1 MTNENKEFLYTLYD
15 RNLVNCA
22 IEESKELYKE
32 YDAEFLCEMLTTD
45 DMLSDKT
52 GVSEI
57 YDEIQRQMVY
67 SYLQGASYA
76 VSHELTSIA
85 PSEETFSEFH
95 KNVDFAVLFNFSDN
109 DFSSEMEA
117 AAKIYCDE
125 FNKLLSK
132 IDRYSEPDL
141 MDSRDKYIKE
151 FDEIC
156 KIDNIKEIM
165 KCGFLAER
173 IKRCVNIRCGEM
185 PNADATLENVECD
198 MNYIPWNEDRSRW
211 EKIDGKYVE
220 TEKFPRFIT
229 GTYEEIAEAV
239 KRYGDASVNQERDFP
254 VWCNDE
260 VIILYMKN
268 GRLTYLTR

>member
-1 MTNENKEFLYTLYD
+1 MNKEFLCTLYD
-15 RNLVNCA
+15 SDLVNSA

-32 YDAEFLCEMLTTD
+32 YDAEFLCDMLVTD
-45 DMLSDKT
+45 DMLSDGGAASK
-52 GVSEI
+52 I
-57 YDEIQRQMVY
+57 YNEIQRHMVY
-67 SYLQGASYA
+67 SYLHGAKYA
-76 VSHELTSIA
+76 IYHELTSIE
-85 PSEETFSEFH
+85 PSEETFSEFR

-109 DFSSEMEA
+109 DFSVEMEA
-117 AAKIYCDE
+117 AAKTYCDE

-132 IDRYSEPDL
+132 IDRYSKPDL
-141 MDSRDKYIKE
+141 IDSVNIYIKE

-165 KCGFLAER
+165 KHGFLAER
-173 IKRCVNIRCGEM
+173 IKWTVNVRCGEI
-185 PNADATLENVECD
+185 PNAANTLENIERD
-198 MNYIPWNEDRSRW
+198 MNYIPWDEDGSRW

-220 TEKFPRFIT
+220 TDKFPRFIT
-229 GTYEEIAEAV
+229 GTYAEIAEAI

-254 VWCNDE
+254 VWCNGE

>member
-67 SYLQGASYA
+67 SYLHGASYA
-76 VSHELTSIA
+76 VEHELTSTA
-85 PSEETFSEFH
+85 PFEETFSEFH
-95 KNVDFAVLFNFSDN
+95 KNVDFAVLFNFADN

-141 MDSRDKYIKE
+141 MDSRDNYIKE

-185 PNADATLENVECD
+185 PNADTTLENIERD
-198 MNYIPWNEDRSRW
+198 MNYIPWDEDMSRW

-220 TEKFPRFIT
+220 TEKFPKFIT
-229 GTYEEIAEAV
+229 GTYAEIAEAV
-239 KRYGDASVNQERDFP
+239 KRYGNPSEDQTNFP
-254 VWCNDE
+254 VCCNGE